1 MGPKNRNIVW
11 RPVNYCNYG
20 RFYEVS
26 TQGEVRRIG
35 ATVPL
40 RPAKLKNG
48 YCAVNLCYEGTQKTL
63 YVHRLVALTFLDNP
77 DPSRC
82 NQVAHVDE
90 IPEHNQVWNLFWAT
104 PLQNNLFGTHIA
116 KQVATLA
123 TKRAEARRKKM
134 GQRVPVTILRP
145 ADNGGVSGETFESIA
160 EASRRTGTK
169 RRDIKAVCEGIRRT
183 AGGFRW
189 VYAYN
194 DDELKRIQRKH
205 PDLTGEVSETLRN

>member
-1 MGPKNRNIVW
+1 MDHDEQEVW
-11 RPVNYCNYG
+11 RPVNYRDYG

-26 TQGEVRRIG
+26 THGAVRRIG

-48 YCAVNLCYEGTQKTL
+48 YYAVNLCYEGTQKTL
-63 YVHRLVALTFLDNP
+63 YVHRLVALTYLDNP
-77 DPSRC
+77 APSRFY
-82 NQVAHVDE
+82 QVAHADE
-90 IPEHNQVWNLFWAT
+90 IKEHNQVWNLFWAT

-123 TKRAEARRKKM
+123 NKRAEARRRKM
-134 GQRVPVTILRP
+134 GQKVPVTILRP

-160 EASRRTGTK
+160 DASRRTGTK

-183 AGGFRW
+183 AGGYRW
-189 VYAYN
+189 VFAYN
-194 DDELKRIQRKH
+194 DDELKRIQGQYT
-205 PDLTGEVSETLRN
+205 DLPVVVSETLRN